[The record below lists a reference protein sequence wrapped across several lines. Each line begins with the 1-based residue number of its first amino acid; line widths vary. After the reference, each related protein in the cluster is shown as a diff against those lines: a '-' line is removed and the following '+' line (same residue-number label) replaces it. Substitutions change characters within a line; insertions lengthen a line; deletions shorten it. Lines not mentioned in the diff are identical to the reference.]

1 MPVKFTVVWA
11 VCEPRKALTA
21 RVTCTYCDLLTMM
34 FITHLPVAYVQD
46 NFYSLLFFKTR
57 FLHVGCSRQDWL
69 NTFICLSL
77 AIEVGL

>member
-1 MPVKFTVVWA
+1 MPVKFTVVLA
-11 VCEPRKALTA
+11 AYEPRKALTA
-21 RVTCTYCDLLTMM
+21 GEMYIYCDLPTMM
-34 FITHLPVAYVQD
+34 FITQWLTFEITFIPS
-46 NFYSLLFFKTR
+46 FFFKIH